1 MCGIAGIVKS
11 TNKTVQDR
19 ELLSMLNA
27 LAHRGPDGTGTLVDS
42 NVGLGHRRLSIIDLA
57 GGKQPMSTED
67 GSLWITFNGEIFNY
81 IELREEL
88 KRRGHR
94 FRTQSDTEVILHL
107 YQAFG
112 EECVHRLNGQWAFA
126 IWDKQKRTLFI
137 SRDRMGVRPLF
148 YAQKDNVFYFASEIK
163 AIFANRGVSR
173 EIDLRGLD
181 QIFTFW
187 VTIPPR
193 TAFKE
198 IQQLPPGHSLS
209 LKGGQLSV
217 KCYWQ
222 AKYITIDEA
231 EPDCAEQKAEEL
243 LALLSDAV
251 RIRLRADVPVGA
263 YLSGGIDS
271 TLTTALAKQ
280 HGRGQLRTFSVGF
293 ADPTFDETPFQDE
306 ASRFLQTEH
315 SRIQCGAIDIATAFA
330 DVIRCTEQPILRTAP
345 VPLFLLSKLVRE
357 SGFKVVVTGEGADEL
372 LGGYDVFK
380 EEKVRRFWARQPKS
394 KIRPLLLRR
403 LYPYLDGI
411 QRQPEAYLRNFFR
424 ICDDDLRSP
433 FFSHLP
439 RWQLTSKIKLF
450 FSDGCKSELA
460 QADVIG
466 ELSQELP
473 QAFMHWPTFCQS
485 QFLETSYLLPGYILS
500 SQGDRMAMAH
510 SVEARYPFL
519 DHRVVDFASRLH
531 PSTKMRVLDE
541 KYLLK
546 RAAQGKIPESILRR
560 HKQPYR
566 SPDGQSFFA
575 GSRQEYVCELLSA
588 ACIRKTGIFNPL
600 AVEKLVAK
608 FTSGRSVSTVDDMAL
623 VGILS
628 TQLVV
633 HQFVN

>member
-1 MCGIAGIVKS
+1 MCGIAGILKS
-11 TNKTVQDR
+11 PGKIVEEL
-19 ELLSMLNA
+19 ELLSMSST
-27 LAHRGPDGTGTLVDS
+27 LAHRGPDGTGTLIDL
-42 NVGLGHRRLSIIDLA
+42 NVGLAHRRLSIIDLA
-57 GGKQPMSTED
+57 GGKQPMSTGD

-88 KRRGHR
+88 RRRGHR

-107 YQAFG
+107 YREFG
-112 EECVHRLNGQWAFA
+112 EECVHHLNGQWAFA
-126 IWDKQKRTLFI
+126 IWDKRERKLFL

-148 YAQKDNVFYFASEIK
+148 YAQNDSVFYFASEIK
-163 AIFANRGVSR
+163 AIFANQGVSR

-187 VTIPPR
+187 VTIPPQTVFR
-193 TAFKE
+193 DIK
-198 IQQLPPGHSLS
+198 QLPPGYSLS
-209 LKGGQLSV
+209 LKNGQVSV
-217 KCYWQ
+217 RCYWQ
-222 AKYITIDEA
+222 PTYTIDEA
-231 EPDCAEQKAEEL
+231 EPDRAEQKAEEL

-271 TLTTALAKQ
+271 TFTTALAKQ
-280 HGRGQLRTFSVGF
+280 HALGQLRTFSVGF
-293 ADPTFDETPFQDE
+293 ADPLFDETPFQDE

-315 SRIQCGAIDIATAFA
+315 SRIQCGTIDIAGVFE
-330 DVIRCTEQPILRTAP
+330 DVVRFTEQPILRTAP
-345 VPLFLLSKLVRE
+345 APLFLLSKLVRD
-357 SGFKVVVTGEGADEL
+357 SGFKVVVTGEGSDEL

-424 ICDDDLRSP
+424 ICDEDLRSP

-450 FSDGCKSELA
+450 FSDECKSELA
-460 QADVIG
+460 QADVVEG
-466 ELSQELP
+466 LSEELP
-473 QAFMHWPTFCQS
+473 QAFTNWPTFCQS
-485 QFLETSYLLPGYILS
+485 QFLETKYLLPGYILS

-546 RAAQGKIPESILRR
+546 CAAQGKIPESILQR

-575 GSRQEYVCELLSA
+575 GSRQDYVSELLSP
-588 ACIRKTGIFNPL
+588 ACVRRAGIFNPL
-600 AVEKLVAK
+600 SVEKLTAK
-608 FTSGRSVSTVDDMAL
+608 FAYGRTVSTVDDMAL

-633 HQFVN
+633 HQFVD